1 MSDFGDRLLA
11 GVRARILRR
20 AYARCLKGLR
30 RAATGRKLRV
40 VFYVSELAKWKG
52 DSLFRALKGSRRFEP
67 VIAVMNLTRQA
78 GDPPDAQ
85 RRSLDEKLRF
95 FRDRGRAVIDVQK
108 PGRRDIADVGEIG
121 ADIVFYQQPW
131 DLPPQLKPTRVAR
144 RALTFYFPY
153 YTPNYSD
160 TEIEIDHKLH
170 HQVFGHIVCDES
182 TAAFYRAARKGM
194 SGAYAGDYLPLG
206 HPALDEIA
214 FEPDPPPAD
223 GCVIYAPHWSVGF
236 GDQVPPV
243 PLSTFVETGRAI
255 LDYAKGHPEVRWA
268 FKPHPMLKATLVSSG
283 FMTPAE
289 ADAYYADWER
299 LGESCQDG
307 NYLGLFARSRAMVTD
322 CGSFLTEYGCTGKPV
337 IRLVNPKL
345 RIGAQPCVGE
355 LYSKYYNVATAGEL
369 RAALEA
375 VVGRNEDPRRGERLE
390 CLRGANLLGGHA
402 ARRIADY
409 LDALVG
415 PADGRFR

>member
-11 GVRARILRR
+11 DVRAVALRRDYAHSLKRLRR
-20 AYARCLKGLR
+20 AVAE
-30 RAATGRKLRV
+30 RKLKV
-40 VFYVSELAKWKG
+40 VFCVAETAKWKG
-52 DSLFRALKGSRRFEP
+52 DSLFRELARSERFEP

-78 GDPPDAQ
+78 DDPLDEQ
-85 RRSLDEKLRF
+85 RRALDEKLRF
-95 FRDRGRAVIDVQK
+95 FGNRGMAAVNVQRL
-108 PGRRDIADVGEIG
+108 GRRDVADIDEVG

-170 HQVFGHIVCDES
+170 HQVFGHVVCDES
-182 TAAFYRAARKGM
+182 TARFYRSERRRM
-194 SGAYAGDYLPLG
+194 TGAYAGDYLPLG
-206 HPALDEIA
+206 HPALDEIS
-214 FEPDPPPAD
+214 FEPDPPSAD

-236 GDQVPPV
+236 GDKTPPV
-243 PLSTFVETGRAI
+243 PLSTFVETGRAM
-255 LDYAKGHPEVRWA
+255 LDYARAHPDVKWA
-268 FKPHPMLKATLVSSG
+268 FKPHPLLRSTLVDTG
-283 FMTPAE
+283 FMTEAE
-289 ADAYYADWER
+289 TAAYYAEWDR
-299 LGESCQDG
+299 LGETCLDG

-337 IRLVNPKL
+337 IRLVNPQL
-345 RIGAQPCVGE
+345 RIGVQPFVGE
-355 LYSKYYNVATAGEL
+355 LYSKYYNVVTAGEL
-369 RAALEA
+369 SAALEM
-375 VVGRNEDPRRGERLE
+375 VVARGEDPRRGERLG
-390 CLRGANLLGGHA
+390 CLKSANLLGGRA

-415 PADGRFR
+415 PPDGRFR